1 MSSRD
6 VNGTKEER
14 EKNISDLFKVLKKAS
29 GQKHVKYD
37 VLLRF
42 NHKIC
47 LIVICVDVSML
58 KHSLILFIDKQMTLW
73 GGGKN
78 VKKLHNQPIIV
89 NAWYILITA
98 STSVTTPLLL
108 QTEIMLPEGIGSVL
122 LRTQRVQV
130 KKN

>member
-1 MSSRD
+1 
-6 VNGTKEER
+6 
-14 EKNISDLFKVLKKAS
+14 
-29 GQKHVKYD
+29 
-37 VLLRF
+37 
-42 NHKIC
+42 
-47 LIVICVDVSML
+47 ML